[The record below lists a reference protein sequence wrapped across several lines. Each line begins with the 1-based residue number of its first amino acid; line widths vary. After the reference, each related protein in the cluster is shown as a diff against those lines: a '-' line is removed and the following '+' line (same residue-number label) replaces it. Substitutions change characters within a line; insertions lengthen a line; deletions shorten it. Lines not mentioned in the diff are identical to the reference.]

1 MPMRCCG
8 PRSQL
13 ALLAVCAF
21 VLGACATVKPYER
34 EYLTRPGM
42 EMRGEAQAG
51 EFEAHLQSSREGAVG
66 GHGTVESSTGGGC
79 GCN

>member
-1 MPMRCCG
+1 MRCRG
-8 PRSQL
+8 TRSLL
-13 ALLAVCAF
+13 ALLALCTFAF
-21 VLGACATVKPYER
+21 GACATVKPYER

-42 EMRGEAQAG
+42 DMHGEAQAA

-66 GHGTVESSTGGGC
+66 GHSTVESSTGGGC